1 MSLLTVENLGVE
13 YSTGTSK
20 VLAVSGVSFKLD
32 QGETLGIVGESGSGK
47 TTIALALMRLLP
59 KAAIL
64 SGKAIYAGRDIFK
77 LDPQAVRTIR
87 GREISLVFQ
96 DPLTSLNPVFTIGS
110 QIIETLKEYY
120 ELNRREARTEA
131 LHLLT
136 KVGLSNSE
144 YLMHCYPHELS
155 GGMLQRV
162 LIAMALAGRPKLLIA
177 DEPTSSLDVTI
188 QAQILELLNN
198 LKRSFN
204 LAILVISHDF
214 GVISTL
220 AEMVLVMCAGQV
232 VEIGETREIFQNPLH
247 PYTRGLIAA
256 AFGKSGALWL
266 TKKVNFREREKGCL
280 FASICP
286 EAVKTCFKEE
296 PELKL
301 NRTKHVVACH
311 AVKTKF

>member
-1 MSLLTVENLGVE
+1 MSLLAVENLEVV
-13 YSTGTSK
+13 YSTETSK
-20 VLAVSGVSFKLD
+20 VRAVSGVSFKLD
-32 QGETLGIVGESGSGK
+32 RGETLGIVGESGSGK

-59 KAAIL
+59 KTAIL
-64 SGKAIYAGRDIFK
+64 SGKAIYAGKDIFK
-77 LDPQAVRTIR
+77 LDPRAVRAIR
-87 GREISLVFQ
+87 GREVSLVFQ

-110 QIIETLKEYY
+110 QIMETLREYY
-120 ELNRREARTEA
+120 ELSRKEAQAEA

-136 KVGLSNSE
+136 QVGLSNNE

-204 LAILVISHDF
+204 LAILIISHDF

-220 AEMVLVMCAGQV
+220 AEIVLVMCAGRV
-232 VEIGETREIFQNPLH
+232 VEVGETKEIFKTPLH
-247 PYTRGLIAA
+247 PYTKGLITA
-256 AFGKSGALWL
+256 AFGKSGVPWL
-266 TKKVNFREREKGCL
+266 TGRINFGGEEGCL

-286 EAVKTCFKEE
+286 EAVKVCFKEE

-301 NRTKHVVACH
+301 NKTKHVVACH
-311 AVKTKF
+311 AVKK